1 MVFRH
6 YCLVLLNP
14 KSDLSDEIIK
24 ISESQLRAIKGKGIS
39 IYTFTSVVDTAI
51 LSDYFKSFEV
61 NFLLFELDK
70 QTSAYNFNDKIKEDD
85 LFGFINDYTKI
96 NEYEELSNKLLDD
109 IISENIGYVSGSTN
123 NINKSNTSYTSRR
136 KKDLLVD
143 DEVIDEEI
151 KDLTKSEINERL
163 NKIIDKGLDNLTEFD
178 KKMLESINKKQN
190 CPLYSKIASIYVN
203 AIIKN
208 RTFISWEQI
217 ENYLDTIIER
227 IRHSGENYDAVVG
240 IKTGGA
246 IISDYISLKL
256 GIPNYKVKLS
266 LSEYNCNKQPINVV
280 DDIFKKMVLNNY
292 GEFTVCEGIDESLE
306 GKNII
311 LIDEL
316 VASGRTMTETYKYLK
331 NEKHVGNIYATS
343 VALYKKAYKGHIN
356 IDYVLPQTV
365 LIWPW
370 GYDN

>member
-1 MVFRH
+1 MH
-6 YCLVLLNP
+6 TLPQVL
-14 KSDLSDEIIK
+14 
-24 ISESQLRAIKGKGIS
+24 AGIS
-39 IYTFTSVVDTAI
+39 FGYMYALLYRHFNFSVYSFFIVLSIGLI
-51 LSDYFKSFEV
+51 LS
-61 NFLLFELDK
+61 LLCIYKLDK
-70 QTSAYNFNDKIKEDD
+70 KIH
-85 LFGFINDYTKI
+85 GPIPNW
-96 NEYEELSNKLLDD
+96 
-109 IISENIGYVSGSTN
+109 
-123 NINKSNTSYTSRR
+123 
-136 KKDLLVD
+136 VD
-143 DEVIDEEI
+143 P
-151 KDLTKSEINERL
+151 
-163 NKIIDKGLDNLTEFD
+163 
-178 KKMLESINKKQN
+178 KMKESINKKQN
-190 CPLYSKIASIYVN
+190 SPLYSKLGSIYAN
-203 AIIKN
+203 AFIQN
-208 RTFISWEQI
+208 RTFISWDQLEK
-217 ENYLDTIIER
+217 YLDTIVER

-280 DDIFKKMVLNNY
+280 DDIVKKMVLNDY

-343 VALYKKAYKGHIN
+343 VALYKRAYKGDLN
-356 IDYVLPQTV
+356 IDYILPQTV

>member
-1 MVFRH
+1 MKLNKGVIIFIIILLISFYHIRIQNGLEKIFSETYFNYEEVNRPLIRCSRYLDGQPLRCIGMPSGH
-6 YCLVLLNP
+6 AETITIFSSLLYLYDFIPLWLCLILIIGFSGQRITSNMHTLPQVL
-14 KSDLSDEIIK
+14 
-24 ISESQLRAIKGKGIS
+24 AGIS
-39 IYTFTSVVDTAI
+39 FGYVYALIYQYFNFSAYSFLIV
-51 LSDYFKSFEV
+51 LSIG
-61 NFLLFELDK
+61 LLLALLCIYKLDK
-70 QTSAYNFNDKIKEDD
+70 
-85 LFGFINDYTKI
+85 
-96 NEYEELSNKLLDD
+96 
-109 IISENIGYVSGSTN
+109 
-123 NINKSNTSYTSRR
+123 
-136 KKDLLVD
+136 
-143 DEVIDEEI
+143 EI
-151 KDLTKSEINERL
+151 HGPIPNWV
-163 NKIIDKGLDNLTEFD
+163 D

-190 CPLYSKIASIYVN
+190 CPLYSKIASIYTN

-227 IRHSGENYDAVVG
+227 IRHSGERYDAVVG

-266 LSEYNCNKQPINVV
+266 LSEYNCNKQPIHAV
-280 DDIFKKMVLNNY
+280 DDIVKKMVLNDY

-331 NEKHVGNIYATS
+331 NEKNVGNIYATS
-343 VALYKKAYKGHIN
+343 VALYKTAYKGDIN
-356 IDYVLPQTV
+356 IDYVLPSTV

>member
-178 KKMLESINKKQN
+178 KKMLE
-190 CPLYSKIASIYVN
+190 
-203 AIIKN
+203 
-208 RTFISWEQI
+208 
-217 ENYLDTIIER
+217 
-227 IRHSGENYDAVVG
+227 
-240 IKTGGA
+240 
-246 IISDYISLKL
+246 
-256 GIPNYKVKLS
+256 KLS
-266 LSEYNCNKQPINVV
+266 NK
-280 DDIFKKMVLNNY
+280 L
-292 GEFTVCEGIDESLE
+292 
-306 GKNII
+306 
-311 LIDEL
+311 
-316 VASGRTMTETYKYLK
+316 
-331 NEKHVGNIYATS
+331 
-343 VALYKKAYKGHIN
+343 
-356 IDYVLPQTV
+356 
-365 LIWPW
+365 
-370 GYDN
+370 